1 LIYAAYHKNL
11 DSIDML
17 QMAGAKMTVIDKKNR
32 SAVHYAA
39 MHDSEE
45 LMVLLF
51 SNAKAVQ
58 WDTLEQIE

>member
-1 LIYAAYHKNL
+1 
-11 DSIDML
+11 ML